1 MPTFK
6 SYTYTARLAQPNEG
20 WDPETKKLTP
30 MSFGDGG
37 YLCDVLDNIALAM
50 EAGVVDNFLWPQQ
63 LFADRESFEAFIE
76 ELSTYDECYR
86 ITDQWWTALAALYGT
101 CNEEGFVTCEE
112 IADCLLKEASEHDK
126 LENFGLKEPKY
137 TYSPEQCIAAY
148 LLQARDIG
156 SNFKLLTQA
165 ERNANREIADFGAY
179 YQLDITKKEYE
190 QAKKEGMALV
200 KPVRKASAKKAA
212 KI

>member
-1 MPTFK
+1 MSTFK
-6 SYTYTARLAQPNEG
+6 PYTYTVRPVQAYEG
-20 WDPETKKLTP
+20 WNPKTKKLTP
-30 MSFGDGG
+30 MSFGDGR
-37 YLCDVLDNIALAM
+37 YLHEILDNIALAM
-50 EAGVVDNFLWPQQ
+50 EAGVVNNFLWPQQ

-137 TYSPEQCIAAY
+137 TYSPEQCKAAY
-148 LLQARDIG
+148 LLQARDGG

-165 ERNANREIADFGAY
+165 ERNANRDVVDFGAY
-179 YQLDITKKEYE
+179 YQMDITKKEYE
-190 QAKKEGMALV
+190 QARKEGMAFV
-200 KPVRKASAKKAA
+200 KPVKMTSAKKAT
-212 KI
+212 KK